1 MTNKEIKLRVEHE
14 KSTSEL
20 IVARCIGERGIAY
33 CSPSTRE
40 NDFNGVD
47 LIAINRKTHKEYTID
62 VKNSKDENRNTR
74 NFLFTTVN
82 GVGKSYTEKK
92 TDYYAFLN
100 RDISLGKDNVEIIM
114 IAAARLKWLI
124 NKYKL
129 TQYQSKH
136 NKLSKYVLIPKTLA
150 KKHAN
155 NIMYWNNFQRR
166 KL

>member
-1 MTNKEIKLRVEHE
+1 MTREEIKLNVEHE
-14 KSTSEL
+14 KSTSES

-40 NDFNGVD
+40 NDFNGID
-47 LIAINRKTHKEYTID
+47 LIAINRKTLNKYTID

-92 TDYYAFLN
+92 TDFYAFLN
-100 RDISLGKDNVEIIM
+100 RDTSLGKDNVEIIM
-114 IAAARLKWLI
+114 IASSRLKWI
-124 NKYKL
+124 IDTYKL
-129 TQYQSKH
+129 THYQSKH

-150 KKHAN
+150 KKYAN
-155 NIMYWNNFQRR
+155 DIMYWNN
-166 KL
+166 LNVNT